1 MIPRIYFPRLL
12 EPGESLELPADQLH
26 YLRNVLRLKAGD
38 ALTLFDGRGFEY
50 SAVITDLGG
59 RRAQVRVSSKNRIPE
74 EPTPKITLAQA
85 LPKGAKLEW
94 IIQKATELGASGILP
109 FTSTRSVPKIQENRS
124 EQKLSR
130 WRKIA
135 AEAAEQC
142 GRPDVPEIPAIM
154 PFEKVLGR
162 ADAGSLKVIFWE
174 AESERSLREILREN
188 TDSVKDVFAVVGPE
202 GGFAPA
208 EIDRARAAG
217 FVTASLGR
225 RVLRVQTAAL
235 AVLAVLQFAL
245 GGFTGLNKTEPE
257 T

>member
-1 MIPRIYFPRLL
+1 MIPRIYFPRTP

-50 SAVITDLGG
+50 SAVITGLGG
-59 RRAQVRVSSKNRIPE
+59 RKAHVRVTAKNRIPE

-85 LPKGAKLEW
+85 LPKGTKLEW
-94 IIQKATELGASGILP
+94 IIQKATELGASRILP
-109 FTSTRSVPKIQENRS
+109 FTSARSIPKIQENKR
-124 EQKLSR
+124 EQKLIR

-142 GRPDVPEIPAIM
+142 GRSDVPEIPGILSL
-154 PFEKVLGR
+154 EKVLDR
-162 ADAGSLKVIFWE
+162 AAAGSLKVIFWE
-174 AESERSLREILREN
+174 AESERSLRHIFGEK
-188 TDSVKDVFAVVGPE
+188 SFGVKDVFAVVGPE

-217 FVTASLGR
+217 FVTASLGG
-225 RVLRVQTAAL
+225 RVLRVETAAL
-235 AVLAVLQFAL
+235 AVLAILQYAL
-245 GGFTGLNKTEPE
+245 GGFTELNKTESK